1 MGQEIDWEIRERAEE
16 LYIVDARTFEQ
27 VAADT
32 GVSVSQ
38 LKNWAADGDWRQKR
52 ADYRAARQSIR
63 STMMTLRQKMAS
75 EAAVSAD
82 PQKVF
87 AFIRLEALAEKK
99 ERKTDGGAAKV
110 DKPALFME
118 SIEFIASY
126 LRDTDPEGLKI
137 LAKNFD
143 GIIAAFKER
152 HNAQTS

>member
-38 LKNWAADGDWRQKR
+38 LKNWAAADGWRER
-52 ADYRAARQSIR
+52 REEYRAARRDIR
-63 STMMTLRQKMAS
+63 STMMKLRQKMAS
-75 EAAVSAD
+75 EASVSAD

-118 SIEFIASY
+118 SVEFIAAY
-126 LRDTDPEGLKI
+126 LRDTDPEGLNI

-143 GIIAAFKER
+143 GIIEAFKER
-152 HNAQTS
+152 HAATT